1 MLNWRIHILFVGLL
15 LLQCAASYGGTP
27 ILINDKF
34 TTQELENTLNTSY
47 NPAQQDFVREIT
59 LKNTGSSDKNLYLN
73 FINPTLDRIIIEDN
87 KQTAVLGDLIRYTV
101 RQFKHYN
108 HVYPFSLKSNETRTI
123 RYTIR
128 RQWQPINFRIN
139 LSSENSFIRATN
151 HDNFLAGIFYGIFF
165 IYLLLLICFYI
176 FSKNKFFLIYFAIQ
190 FFTLIVFF
198 QYSGNGY
205 QYGWFYSAATQ
216 KHIAVVAVLG
226 YLIAHI
232 SFIRLFFA
240 VQFKNNFSGWML
252 KFIIAVL
259 VLFGIFFLIQFYNQ
273 SYDNIQSNW
282 NQRFIYAVFI
292 FYGTMIVILGVNTY
306 IVARRREIIWVTAGG
321 ILHFCNWLLFINNE
335 YAMFPSFNGFSRF
348 QLFSSNLFI
357 PQNCYY
363 ITMFEMFLVT
373 VFMSVNYHNLIRQNN
388 LSAKRLD
395 FLQKRNINTFV
406 LGQEEEREKITS
418 SIETGISKDI
428 SKIKNDLRLLNRHH
442 PDTKIIPMVLDE
454 MNTTLEDIKNI
465 TSNYVA
471 PDMQK
476 MKLKELIL
484 TATDKLFTTLEV
496 NYDFSRIPENMLLN
510 AVANI
515 NLYRIIQEV
524 SNNIIKHSGADM
536 VNISAINDNK
546 SLQIKIS
553 DNGIGFSGMT
563 AKKSG
568 IGMMN
573 IESRINSLNGHF
585 YVLSDEKIGSTIH
598 LILLLKDIT

>member
-1 MLNWRIHILFVGLL
+1 MI
-15 LLQCAASYGGTP
+15 
-27 ILINDKF
+27 
-34 TTQELENTLNTSY
+34 
-47 NPAQQDFVREIT
+47 
-59 LKNTGSSDKNLYLN
+59 
-73 FINPTLDRIIIEDN
+73 
-87 KQTAVLGDLIRYTV
+87 LGDLIRYTQ
-101 RQFKHYN
+101 RQFQHYN
-108 HVYPFSLKSNETRTI
+108 HVYPFLLKAGETRNI
-123 RYTIR
+123 KYTIR
-128 RQWQPINFRIN
+128 KQWQPINFRIQ
-139 LSSENSFIRATN
+139 LASENSFIKATN
-151 HDNFLAGIFYGIFF
+151 HDNFLVGIFYGIVFMYF
-165 IYLLLLICFYI
+165 LLLICFYI
-176 FSKNKFFLIYFAIQ
+176 FSKSKFFLIYLAIH
-190 FFTLIVFF
+190 FFTFILFF

-252 KFIIAVL
+252 KFIITVL

-282 NQRFIYAVFI
+282 NQRFIYALFV
-292 FYGTMIVILGVNTY
+292 FYGVMVIILGVNTY
-306 IVARRREIIWVTAGG
+306 VIARRREIIWVTAGS
-321 ILHFCNWLLFINNE
+321 ILHFINWMLFINNE
-335 YAMFPSFNGFSRF
+335 YAMLPFLNGLNRF

-363 ITMFEMFLVT
+363 ITMFEMSLVT
-373 VFMSVNYHNLIRQNN
+373 VFMSVNYHNLIRQNSI
-388 LSAKRLD
+388 SAKRLD

-406 LGQEEEREKITS
+406 LGQEDEREKITT
-418 SIETGISKDI
+418 SIESSISKDI
-428 SKIKNDLRLLNRHH
+428 DRIKNDLLQLNRQQ
-442 PDTKIIPMVLDE
+442 PDTKIIPMVLKEID
-454 MNTTLEDIKNI
+454 TTLEDIKNI
-465 TSNYVA
+465 TSNYMA

-496 NYDFSRIPENMLLN
+496 NYDFNRIPENLQLN

-524 SNNIIKHSGADM
+524 SNNIIKHSQADL
-536 VNISAINDNK
+536 VNISAIIDNK

-553 DNGIGFSGMT
+553 DNGIGFSGLE
-563 AKKSG
+563 AKKTG

-573 IESRINSLNGHF
+573 IESRMNSLNGHF
-585 YVLSDEKIGSTIH
+585 YILSDEKFGTTTH
-598 LILLLKDIT
+598 LILFLKDIS

>member
-1 MLNWRIHILFVGLL
+1 MITRWTYNLLVVLL
-15 LLQCAASYGGTP
+15 LLQCSEVYGNKP
-27 ILINDKF
+27 ILIDDKF
-34 TTQELENTLNTSY
+34 TTLELENTLVTHY
-47 NPAQQDFVREIT
+47 NPAQQDFIREI
-59 LKNTGSSDKNLYLN
+59 KVQNTTDADKNLYLS
-73 FINPTLDRIIIEDN
+73 FINPTLDRIIIEDDTT
-87 KQTAVLGDLIRYTV
+87 KMILGDLIRYTQ
-101 RQFKHYN
+101 RQFQHYN
-108 HVYPFSLKSNETRTI
+108 HVYPFLLKAGETRNI
-123 RYTIR
+123 KYTIR
-128 RQWQPINFRIN
+128 KQWQPINFRIQ
-139 LSSENSFIRATN
+139 LASENSFIKATN
-151 HDNFLAGIFYGIFF
+151 HDNFLVGIFYGIVFMYF
-165 IYLLLLICFYI
+165 LLLICFYI
-176 FSKNKFFLIYFAIQ
+176 FSKSKFFLIYLAIH
-190 FFTLIVFF
+190 FFTFILFF

-252 KFIIAVL
+252 KFIITVL

-282 NQRFIYAVFI
+282 NQRFIYALFV
-292 FYGTMIVILGVNTY
+292 FYGVMVIILGVNTY
-306 IVARRREIIWVTAGG
+306 VIARRREIIWVTAGS
-321 ILHFCNWLLFINNE
+321 ILHFINWMLFINNE
-335 YAMFPSFNGFSRF
+335 YAMLPFLNGLNRF

-373 VFMSVNYHNLIRQNN
+373 VFMSVNYHNLIRQNSI
-388 LSAKRLD
+388 SAKRLD

-406 LGQEEEREKITS
+406 LGQEDEREKITT
-418 SIETGISKDI
+418 SIESSISKDI
-428 SKIKNDLRLLNRHH
+428 DRIKNDLLQLNRQQ
-442 PDTKIIPMVLDE
+442 PDTKIIPMVLKEID
-454 MNTTLEDIKNI
+454 TTLEDIKNI
-465 TSNYVA
+465 TSNYMA

-496 NYDFSRIPENMLLN
+496 NYDFNRIPENLQLN

-524 SNNIIKHSGADM
+524 SNNIIKHSQADL
-536 VNISAINDNK
+536 VNISAIIDNK

-553 DNGIGFSGMT
+553 DNGIGFSGLE
-563 AKKSG
+563 AKKTG

-573 IESRINSLNGHF
+573 IESRMNSLNGHF
-585 YVLSDEKIGSTIH
+585 YILSDEKFGTTTH
-598 LILLLKDIT
+598 LILFLKDIS